1 MEDHG
6 LQRAIYNSI
15 QSSRPSGGGG
25 GGGGGL
31 IPARSTG
38 GSVGA
43 SHIAAHRQ
51 RIAAQDRAAQMGQ
64 RAADARFARGLRED
78 GPQRPARTGGR
89 LAREGIVPS
98 AGPSVPTRGSPTK
111 RAQPADRAT
120 ASRPPQLKG
129 DGSTRAAPMPHGMPT
144 DLPDQAAGAL
154 ARRCDA
160 QGVSEL
166 AVPKGDG
173 WMQRAGRGEFATVA
187 EPAAKPAR
195 HCMQVESA
203 ESGFFLLTYDQTPD
217 AHCVRTAHYRLDAH
231 ARILGG
237 GRQEYLCI
245 VLDWN
250 RCAELLEVT
259 GQLTK

>member
-1 MEDHG
+1 
-6 LQRAIYNSI
+6 
-15 QSSRPSGGGG
+15 
-25 GGGGGL
+25 
-31 IPARSTG
+31 
-38 GSVGA
+38 
-43 SHIAAHRQ
+43 
-51 RIAAQDRAAQMGQ
+51 
-64 RAADARFARGLRED
+64 
-78 GPQRPARTGGR
+78 
-89 LAREGIVPS
+89 
-98 AGPSVPTRGSPTK
+98 
-111 RAQPADRAT
+111 
-120 ASRPPQLKG
+120 
-129 DGSTRAAPMPHGMPT
+129 
-144 DLPDQAAGAL
+144 
-154 ARRCDA
+154 
-160 QGVSEL
+160 
-166 AVPKGDG
+166 
-173 WMQRAGRGEFATVA
+173 MQRAGRGEFATVA